1 MGTDDL
7 SPWPPG
13 APPAPALCD
22 EESRA
27 SVLAAY
33 GLDALE
39 DDPELAQITG
49 FAAKLCEAPVALVSL
64 VEEERQRFLARTGL
78 EERETPRPTSFCAHA
93 MLQPRPMVV
102 PDAREDERFS
112 GNPLVTGHPHI
123 RFYAGAPLIS
133 HEGAPL
139 GSLCVIDTEPRA
151 DGLSELQSEGL
162 ETLAAAVMRRLRY
175 RREVLEADERQA
187 KADRQLALMA
197 DAIPDIAWSC
207 DGERRF
213 DYYNARWREFTGSKG
228 PVDADGWSPFLH
240 PDDQDDALERWA
252 RAVRDETSF
261 ESEYR
266 MKHVSG
272 DWRWVLSRAQ
282 PLRNRG
288 GDIVRWFGT
297 VTDIDA
303 SRRTSDQR
311 DLLAR
316 ELSHRIKNIF
326 AVVAGLVA
334 LRARKLPEARP
345 FADELTEAIRALGRA
360 HDYVRPFDGRKSDML
375 IGLIEELMAPYRSE
389 GDQRIAIA
397 GEDCEIGARAATP
410 MALVFHEL
418 ATNSAKYGALSNDTG
433 TIRIEIEHDREEGTV
448 TMRWCERGGPP
459 PAPDADEGF
468 GSRLVKMSVENQL
481 QGTIERR
488 WAKDGVDV
496 DLCVPLSAI
505 SS

>member
-1 MGTDDL
+1 MGTDNL
-7 SPWPPG
+7 TPWPQG

-27 SVLAAY
+27 SILAAY

-39 DDPELAQITG
+39 DDPELSQITQ
-49 FAAKLCEAPVALVSL
+49 FAAKLCAAPVALVSL
-64 VEEERQRFLARTGL
+64 VEEERQRFLARAGL

-93 MLQPRPMVV
+93 MLEPRPMVV

-112 GNPLVTGHPHI
+112 ANPLVTGHPYI
-123 RFYAGAPLIS
+123 RFYAGAPLVS

-151 DGLSELQSEGL
+151 GGLTDLQREGL

-175 RREVLEADERQA
+175 RREALEADERQA
-187 KADRQLALMA
+187 QADRQLAIMA

-207 DGERRF
+207 DGEGVF
-213 DYYNARWREFTGSKG
+213 DYYNARWRDFTGYRG
-228 PVDADGWSPFLH
+228 PRDAEGWRRAIH
-240 PDDQDDALERWA
+240 PDDQDGAFERWGRTFA
-252 RAVRDETSF
+252 EGSSF

-266 MKHVSG
+266 MKHASG

-282 PLRNRG
+282 PLRDASG
-288 GDIVRWFGT
+288 AIVRWFGT

-303 SRRTSDQR
+303 SRRTSEER

-326 AVVAGLVA
+326 AVVSGLVS
-334 LRARKLPEARP
+334 LRARKLPEARA
-345 FADELTEAIRALGRA
+345 FAEELTEAIRALGRA

-375 IGLIEELMAPYRSE
+375 VGLLGELMEPYLGRGE
-389 GDQRIAIA
+389 GRIAIE

-418 ATNSAKYGALSNDTG
+418 ATNAAKYGALSNNEG
-433 TIRIEIEHDREEGTV
+433 TVRIAIGRDGETV

-459 PAPDADEGF
+459 PAPDTGEGF
-468 GSRLVKMSVENQL
+468 GSRLVKMSVESQL
-481 QGTIERR
+481 QGSIKRNWTE
-488 WAKDGVDV
+488 DGVDV
-496 DLCVPLSAI
+496 DLRVPLSAI
-505 SS
+505 SR